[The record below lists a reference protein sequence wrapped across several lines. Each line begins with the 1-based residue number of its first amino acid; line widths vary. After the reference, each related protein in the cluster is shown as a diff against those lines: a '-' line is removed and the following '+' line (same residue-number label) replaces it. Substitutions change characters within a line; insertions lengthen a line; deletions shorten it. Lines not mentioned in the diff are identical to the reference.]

1 MSPGY
6 HLNDFLAMQIN
17 EAALSSTPRKTIDGD
32 VYVPSLLNHLSN
44 GLSAGASRTYLKYF
58 GVGTN
63 DWRVMSALVNHP
75 RATAKRVSEVL
86 AINKAIVSRSVGV
99 LESKRLLKVNTEIRQ
114 RPLELT
120 TKGYE
125 LHDRII
131 EVALER
137 ERRLMRG
144 FSAKEVAQLLDYL
157 RRMYSNL
164 PVTNGFDPEDDQR
177 SSPKTGPVRFPWK
190 PES

>member
-1 MSPGY
+1 MS
-6 HLNDFLAMQIN
+6 IKR
-17 EAALSSTPRKTIDGD
+17 RKTIDGD
-32 VYVPSLLNHLSN
+32 IYVPSLLNHLSN
-44 GLSAGASRTYLKYF
+44 ELSTGASRTYLKHF
-58 GVGTN
+58 NIGIN

-86 AINKAIVSRSVGV
+86 GMNKAIISRSVGV
-99 LESKRLLKVNTEIRQ
+99 LESKKLLKVNVEIRQ

-137 ERRLMRG
+137 ERRLMHG
-144 FSAKEVAQLLDYL
+144 FSAKEIAQLLDYL

-164 PVTNGFDPEDDQR
+164 PVTNSFDPADT
-177 SSPKTGPVRFPWK
+177 SAHTPKADTVRFPWK
-190 PES
+190 PAS